1 MTDCWET
8 MIQRAREL
16 AVKSESTRE
25 LLTFYHALLQSQKE
39 VYDFLRSRREWLP
52 TGSLAQ
58 DLPVFRDHLHVIFRT
73 VESNGPSPLAE
84 EAKDLQSSDSEIMEE
99 MLMTYWRSPSDA
111 QFFAK
116 ASLQPY
122 ARWLAESGGRA
133 IDKIGG
139 PIDKTFDRQEN
150 RCPFCGGMP
159 QVSFLKIA
167 EESSESGNRH
177 LVCATCLTDWPFR
190 RVVCAFCLEERPSML
205 GYFHTPEYDHVRIE
219 ACDTCKHYIKGV
231 DLTRFGFA
239 VPLVDE
245 VAAAALD
252 VWAGEHGYTK
262 IELNLV
268 GI

>member
-1 MTDCWET
+1 MKESWER
-8 MIQRAREL
+8 MIQRAGEL
-16 AVKSESTRE
+16 ASKSEPTRE

-58 DLPVFRDHLHVIFRT
+58 DLPVLRQCLEIIFRT
-73 VESNGPSPLAE
+73 VELNGSKSLASEATDVLSSN
-84 EAKDLQSSDSEIMEE
+84 SDTIDE
-99 MLMTYWRSPSDA
+99 MLLTYWHSPSDA

-122 ARWLAESGGRA
+122 ARWLAESGGRPVDR
-133 IDKIGG
+133 I
-139 PIDKTFDRQEN
+139 FDREES
-150 RCPFCGGMP
+150 RCPICGGRP

-177 LVCATCLTDWPFR
+177 LLCAMCLTDWPFR
-190 RVVCAFCLEERPSML
+190 RVVCAFCLEERPAML
-205 GYFHTPEYDHVRIE
+205 AYFHTPQYDHLRIE

-231 DLTRFGFA
+231 DLTRFGLA

-252 VWAGEHGYTK
+252 GWANEQGYTK

-268 GI
+268 GT

>member
-1 MTDCWET
+1 MNEGWDK
-8 MIQRAREL
+8 MIQRAGEL
-16 AVKSESTRE
+16 AVRPEATRE
-25 LLTFYHALLQSQKE
+25 LLTFYEALLQAQRD

-58 DLPVFRDHLHVIFRT
+58 DLPSFRDRLEVIFRT
-73 VESNGPSPLAE
+73 VELNGPPSLAM
-84 EAKDLQSSDSEIMEE
+84 EAKEVLSSDYEVIDEL
-99 MLMTYWRSPSDA
+99 LMTYWRSPSDA

-122 ARWLAESGGRA
+122 ARWLAESGGGPV
-133 IDKIGG
+133 DKM
-139 PIDKTFDRQEN
+139 FDREES

-159 QVSFLKIA
+159 QVSVLRIG
-167 EESSESGNRH
+167 EESPDSGNRH

-190 RVVCAFCLEERPSML
+190 RVVCAFCSEERPAML

-231 DLTRFGFA
+231 DLTRFGLA

-252 VWAGEHGYTK
+252 VWAHEHGYTK
-262 IELNLV
+262 IELNLL

>member
-1 MTDCWET
+1 MTESWEK
-8 MIQRAREL
+8 MIRRAGEL
-16 AVKSESTRE
+16 AVNSEATRE
-25 LLTFYHALLQSQKE
+25 LLTFYQALLQSQKE
-39 VYDFLRSRREWLP
+39 VYDFLRGRREWLP

-58 DLPVFRDHLHVIFRT
+58 DLPVLRDPLQVIFRT
-73 VESNGPSPLAE
+73 VELNGPPSLAR
-84 EAKDLQSSDSEIMEE
+84 EAKDLLSSNSEIIDE

-122 ARWLAESGGRA
+122 ARWLAESGGQP
-133 IDKIGG
+133 IDKI
-139 PIDKTFDRQEN
+139 FDREES

-159 QVSFLKIA
+159 QVSFLQIA
-167 EESSESGNRH
+167 EESSESGNRN
-177 LVCATCLTDWPFR
+177 LVCATCLTKWAFR
-190 RVVCAFCLEERPSML
+190 RVVCAFCSEERPTML

-231 DLTRFGFA
+231 DLTRFGLA
-239 VPLVDE
+239 VPIVDE

-252 VWAGEHGYTK
+252 VWASEHGYTK

-268 GI
+268 GV